1 MRDFGERYENCWLS
15 RLSNESGHQGK
26 NIVGDLFETV
36 DVALSKSGKNLLDV
50 GRGNCSLMDMVKDRV
65 ESIYGCDISKIAS
78 KVAKTKGMKSECSN
92 LNKGYLPYH
101 DEFFDIITCIEVA
114 EHVIDPISLLKEL
127 YRVFCTKGYLVLT
140 TPNIRYFRN
149 LRTLLLNGTFPHT
162 TTDSFV
168 WGGGHLHYFTRK
180 GLSSLLQSAGF
191 IRIEFLINPNQ
202 FARSSKRLLF
212 RKLIGEPNFGEWF
225 CGGIMAKAVKNK

>member
-1 MRDFGERYENCWLS
+1 MLDFGERYENYWLS
-15 RLSNESGHQGK
+15 RQSNEAGQNGK
-26 NIVGDLFETV
+26 KIAGELFETI
-36 DVALSKSGKNLLDV
+36 DVALSEGGKKLLDV
-50 GRGNCSLMDMVKDRV
+50 GCGNGSLMDIVRDRV
-65 ESIYGCDISKIAS
+65 ESIYGCDISKAAS
-78 KVAKTKGMKSECSN
+78 KVAKAKGMKSACTN

-101 DEFFDIITCIEVA
+101 DETFDIITCVEVV

-127 YRVFCTKGYLVLT
+127 YRVLCTKGYVVLS
-140 TPNIRYFRN
+140 TPNIRYFKH

-180 GLSSLLQSAGF
+180 DLSFLLQSAGF
-191 IRIEFLINPNQ
+191 TRIEFHINPYQ

-212 RKLIGEPNFGEWF
+212 RKLIGESNFGEWF
-225 CGGIMAKAVKNK
+225 CGGIIAKAVKN